1 MMPHVILSN
10 VVANISELK
19 KNPMETVHKAHGEPL
34 AILNHNEPVFYCITQ
49 EKYEE
54 MLDIIEDFEISR
66 IVKARENDPEIE
78 VNIYDL

>member
-1 MMPHVILSN
+1 
-10 VVANISELK
+10 
-19 KNPMETVHKAHGEPL
+19 
-34 AILNHNEPVFYCITQ
+34 
-49 EKYEE
+49 